1 MGQTMA
7 DRKTILVTGAT
18 GAQGGGVVRHLLKGG
33 KFKVRC
39 LTRKPE
45 SERARALVQA
55 GAETVRGDLGKP
67 ESLQA
72 AMKDCYGVFGVT
84 NFWEYFAKEAFHG
97 KNLIDAVKQTG
108 IQHFVFSTLPS
119 SQKLSEGKLE
129 IPHFDLK
136 ARMEQY
142 ARSLNLPAT
151 YAQVAFYYENFL
163 TFFPPKLQEDGSYM
177 FGFPQGE
184 TPLAAVSLEDVGGVV
199 ATIFDRPDEF
209 RDKTVGIVADELPC
223 SKYAEILSRVLGK
236 RIFYRHIPR
245 EVFAKLGFPGAED
258 LANMFEYS
266 RLLTPNRQADIEQSL
281 ALYPAMQRFEPW
293 VQANKDKF
301 AAILK

>member
-1 MGQTMA
+1 MA

-55 GAETVRGDLGKP
+55 GAETVRGDLGKS

-108 IQHFVFSTLPS
+108 IEHFVFSTLPS

-223 SKYAEILSRVLGK
+223 SKYAEIMSRVLGK

-258 LANMFEYS
+258 LANMFEYN
-266 RLLTPNRQADIEQSL
+266 RLLIPNRQADLQQSL
-281 ALYPAMQRFEPW
+281 ALYPEIQRFESW
-293 VQANKDKF
+293 MQANKDKF